1 MSHDVT
7 IDQVRQAISAL
18 LATLVL
24 LLLAL
29 GLALP
34 VATIDAAVSF
44 HVTESVFTL
53 WQEAIDDGFT
63 DGGGASTVLQGVL
76 LLVVTLA
83 ALVAAWTAARMFGG
97 NVGRTGVLV
106 ARLASLVLLLG
117 AAVMAFHNHRLTEL
131 AGEWNDASDPT
142 VVGGAGV
149 WWLLGGAVVFA
160 AAALPGPVRRL
171 WCRPDPGSSPS

>member
-7 IDQVRQAISAL
+7 IGQVRQAINAL
-18 LATLVL
+18 LATVVL

-34 VATIDAAVSF
+34 VATIDAAATF

-63 DGGGASTVLQGVL
+63 DGGGAGTVLQGVL

-83 ALVAAWTAARMFGG
+83 ALVAAWSAARMFGG
-97 NVGRTGVLV
+97 DVGRTGAVV
-106 ARLASLVLLLG
+106 ARVAALVLLLG
-117 AAVMAFHNHRLTEL
+117 AAVMAFNNHRLSEL

-171 WCRPDPGSSPS
+171 WCRADAGSSPS